1 MGLFKRKNKMT
12 VEQYAYYN
20 LYIISSGADNFFKN
34 NKENIKFDIQSEI
47 LYYTYFTYVCEV
59 ILLTKYSEDT
69 VRKVVEKIISRI
81 SDLQYED
88 CEPKTEETRE
98 TIKNLYED
106 YYNELKTKQFN
117 FRENSDLMDM
127 AKCFL
132 KNLEINTYDA
142 ILVMNICMEIT
153 AFIKYHTQDI
163 LRKDIILMEE

>member
-12 VEQYAYYN
+12 IEQYAYYN

-34 NKENIKFDIQSEI
+34 NEEHIKFNIQSEI

-59 ILLTKYSEDT
+59 ILSTKYSENT
-69 VRKVVEKIISRI
+69 VKKIVEKIINRI

-98 TIKNLYED
+98 TIKNLYKE
-106 YYNELKTKQFN
+106 YYNELKTKQFD
-117 FRENSDLMDM
+117 FREKTALMEM

-132 KNLEINTYDA
+132 KDLEINPYDA
-142 ILVMNICMEIT
+142 ILVMNICIEIT

-163 LRKDIILMEE
+163 LRKDILLIEE